1 MVITINIIWGIIMM
15 LKKEEFVMKLYK
27 VDICLKN
34 GDHLETGWLVGRT
47 TVEVANKIRTQP
59 TVLLA
64 SSYRELAEAGYNMN
78 EVQGISGYNSS
89 EIVKYRVQEYEVI
102 PCSIK

>member
-1 MVITINIIWGIIMM
+1 
-15 LKKEEFVMKLYK
+15 MKLYK

-34 GDHLETGWLVGRT
+34 EDHLETGWLVGRT
-47 TVEVANKIRTQP
+47 AVEVPNKIRTQP

-64 SSYRELAEAGYNMN
+64 SSYRELAETGYNMS

-89 EIVKYRVQEYEVI
+89 EIVKYRVQEVVADKYDGEGVI
-102 PCSIK
+102 AYTVDNIEYLEILED

>member
-1 MVITINIIWGIIMM
+1 MM
-15 LKKEEFVMKLYK
+15 LEKEDFVMKLYK
-27 VDICLKN
+27 ITICLKN

-47 TVEVANKIRTQP
+47 AVEVANKIRTQP

-64 SSYRELAEAGYNMN
+64 SSYRELAEAGYNMS
-78 EVQGISGYNSS
+78 EVQGIDGYNSS
-89 EIVKYRVQEYEVI
+89 EIVKYHVEECEVI

>member
-1 MVITINIIWGIIMM
+1 MVITISIIWGITMM
-15 LKKEEFVMKLYK
+15 LEKKDFTMKLYK

-34 GDHLETGWLVGRT
+34 GDHLETGWLVGKT
-47 TVEVANKIRTQP
+47 AVEVANKIRTQP

-64 SSYRELAEAGYNMN
+64 SSYRELAETGYNMS

-89 EIVKYRVQEYEVI
+89 EIVKYRVQEYEMI

>member
-1 MVITINIIWGIIMM
+1 MM
-15 LKKEEFVMKLYK
+15 LKKEDFTMKLYE

-34 GDHLETGWLVGRT
+34 EDHLETGWLVGRT
-47 TVEVANKIRTQP
+47 AVEVANKIRTQP

-64 SSYRELAEAGYNMN
+64 LSYRELVKTGYNMS
-78 EVQGISGYNSS
+78 EVQVISGYNSS
-89 EIVKYRVQEYEVI
+89 EIVKFRVQEYEVI

>member
-1 MVITINIIWGIIMM
+1 M
-15 LKKEEFVMKLYK
+15 LEKEDFVMKLYK
-27 VDICLKN
+27 ITICLKN
-34 GDHLETGWLVGRT
+34 ENHPEMGWLVGRT

-64 SSYRELAEAGYNMN
+64 SSYRELVETGYNMS

-102 PCSIK
+102 PCNIK

>member
-1 MVITINIIWGIIMM
+1 MM
-15 LKKEEFVMKLYK
+15 LEKEDFTMKVYK
-27 VDICLKN
+27 VDIYLKN
-34 GDHLETGWLVGRT
+34 EDHLETGWLVGRT
-47 TVEVANKIRTQP
+47 AVEAANKIRTQP

-64 SSYRELAEAGYNMN
+64 SSYRELVETGYNMS
-78 EVQGISGYNSS
+78 EVQVISGYNSS

>member
-1 MVITINIIWGIIMM
+1 MM
-15 LKKEEFVMKLYK
+15 LNKEDFAMKLYK

-34 GDHLETGWLVGRT
+34 GGHLETGWLVGRT
-47 TVEVANKIRTQP
+47 AVEVANKIRTQP

-64 SSYRELAEAGYNMN
+64 SSYRELAETGYNIS

-102 PCSIK
+102 HCSIK

>member
-1 MVITINIIWGIIMM
+1 M
-15 LKKEEFVMKLYK
+15 LKKEDFTMKLYK
-27 VDICLKN
+27 VNICLKN
-34 GDHLETGWLVGRT
+34 GHLATGWLVGRT
-47 TVEVANKIRTQP
+47 AVEVANKIRTQP

-64 SSYRELAEAGYNMN
+64 SSYRELVETGYNMN
-78 EVQGISGYNSS
+78 EVQGIDGYNLS

>member
-1 MVITINIIWGIIMM
+1 MM
-15 LKKEEFVMKLYK
+15 LEKEDFVMKLYK
-27 VDICLKN
+27 ITICLKN

-47 TVEVANKIRTQP
+47 AVEVANKIRTQP

-64 SSYRELAEAGYNMN
+64 SSYRELVETGYNMS
-78 EVQGISGYNSS
+78 EVQVISGYNSS

-102 PCSIK
+102 PCNIK

>member
-1 MVITINIIWGIIMM
+1 MM
-15 LKKEEFVMKLYK
+15 LEKEDFVMKLYK
-27 VDICLKN
+27 ITICLKN
-34 GDHLETGWLVGRT
+34 ENHPEMGWLVGRT
-47 TVEVANKIRTQP
+47 AVEVANKIRTQP

-64 SSYRELAEAGYNMN
+64 SSYRELAEAGYNMS
-78 EVQGISGYNSS
+78 EVQIISGYNSS

>member
-1 MVITINIIWGIIMM
+1 MVITISIIWGITMM
-15 LKKEEFVMKLYK
+15 LEKKDFTMKLCK

-34 GDHLETGWLVGRT
+34 GDHLETGWLVGKT
-47 TVEVANKIRTQP
+47 AVEVANKIRTQP

-64 SSYRELAEAGYNMN
+64 SSYRELAETGYNMS